1 MPIKMSLVIDNP
13 KINNAKN
20 NNALYNNQYV
30 PKTNLP
36 NISMDLK
43 GSMISRVYKA
53 KQGCSSCGK

>member
-20 NNALYNNQYV
+20 NSALYV

>member
-13 KINNAKN
+13 KLNNAKN
-20 NNALYNNQYV
+20 NSALYV

-36 NISMDLK
+36 NMSMDLK